1 MVQAHLIPVIP
12 FCLTCVIYWQ
22 IATPL
27 RAAESTNTAGFFQV
41 TQLASAQRSAVGGNF
56 TLLHEAGLGG
66 GDERMTVLSIALALQ
81 FVLAALA
88 GAAILS
94 CAWVSKERQTP
105 SAFWGKGL
113 FHCVFVL

>member
-1 MVQAHLIPVIP
+1 MVRPMRKTRAPTQSQRAIGHIAAL
-12 FCLTCVIYWQ
+12 Q
-22 IATPL
+22 SIATMFVMHAMVG
-27 RAAESTNTAGFFQV
+27 RSTLQFKMPRLDAY
-41 TQLASAQRSAVGGNF
+41 
-56 TLLHEAGLGG
+56 LGG

-81 FVLAALA
+81 FVPAALA

>member
-1 MVQAHLIPVIP
+1 MSTISFVGTMPD
-12 FCLTCVIYWQ
+12 Q
-22 IATPL
+22 IARFKMVSP
-27 RAAESTNTAGFFQV
+27 RAY
-41 TQLASAQRSAVGGNF
+41 
-56 TLLHEAGLGG
+56 GG

-81 FVLAALA
+81 FVPAALA